1 MDSSALFAGVA
12 SPGGAARAL
21 LVLAES
27 SLLSL
32 IVSEQVLAETERA
45 ILRKVP
51 GAIAHFREALTST
64 HLTVVPDPSPDEVSA
79 HRGIIS
85 DESDVPIVL
94 AAVKAGVDYL
104 VTHNRSDFLD
114 DPGVAARTG
123 LRIGSPGDAL
133 AWIRSRAAE
142 GRESCGPGQAASE
155 RA

>member
-12 SPGGAARAL
+12 SASGAARAL

-27 SLLSL
+27 GLLSM
-32 IVSEQVLAETERA
+32 VVCEQVLAETERA

-51 GAIAHFREALTST
+51 GALADFRQALTSAR
-64 HLTVVPDPSPDEVSA
+64 LTVVADPTQAEVSA

-94 AAVKAGVDYL
+94 AAMQAGVDYL

-114 DPGVAARTG
+114 DPGVATRTG

-133 AWIRSRAAE
+133 AWIRSKT
-142 GRESCGPGQAASE
+142 GNSQGSC
-155 RA
+155 